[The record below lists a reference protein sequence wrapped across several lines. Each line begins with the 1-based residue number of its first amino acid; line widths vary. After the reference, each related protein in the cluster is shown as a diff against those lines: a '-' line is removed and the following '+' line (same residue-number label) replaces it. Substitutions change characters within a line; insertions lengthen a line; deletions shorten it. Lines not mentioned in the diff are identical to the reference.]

1 VTPPSGAHLP
11 PSVASGE
18 ACAWC
23 MREFVKPHGRPVYCD
38 RCYDKAFDTRKS
50 FGLLPRA
57 EHPLKTP
64 E

>member
-1 VTPPSGAHLP
+1 
-11 PSVASGE
+11 
-18 ACAWC
+18 
-23 MREFVKPHGRPVYCD
+23 MREFTQPHGRPVYCD

-57 EHPLKTP
+57 EHPLKNP